1 MPEGKAKSEQAPI
14 RRPPFSAE
22 GHCTRAHPGAFLFG
36 PCTARFSFGK
46 TKEKWGVH
54 PGWTS
59 PLREQRPRGRR
70 PAARPREHASPI
82 LVGGVAVL
90 ALMVVVLMMGY
101 VKLTQASHD
110 LTAKQS
116 QLQQVQE
123 ERVALGVAYEKAFD
137 QAAVKAAAQ
146 AAGMTKPTSDQ
157 IEYIELGGADMAEIC
172 RPESTGPLAQAWTWL
187 KDGIGAVVEYFR

>member
-1 MPEGKAKSEQAPI
+1 MAENTRRMNNEPVFGSLAYDLNTLNWGEFDGNAVRQPQEQPQEPL
-14 RRPPFSAE
+14 RRPE
-22 GHCTRAHPGAFLFG
+22 R
-36 PCTARFSFGK
+36 
-46 TKEKWGVH
+46 
-54 PGWTS
+54 
-59 PLREQRPRGRR
+59 RERPQREPRRR

-101 VKLTQASHD
+101 VKLTQASYD

>member
-1 MPEGKAKSEQAPI
+1 MTLLQLQYFRELGKTLHYTKAAEHLHISQPGLSYSISELEKELGSKLFEKKNRKFQLTPAGQVFMQYVEQALDTI
-14 RRPPFSAE
+14 TT
-22 GHCTRAHPGAFLFG
+22 GVDAF
-36 PCTARFSFGK
+36 
-46 TKEKWGVH
+46 
-54 PGWTS
+54 
-59 PLREQRPRGRR
+59 
-70 PAARPREHASPI
+70 HA
-82 LVGGVAVL
+82 
-90 ALMVVVLMMGY
+90 VVDS
-101 VKLTQASHD
+101 T
-110 LTAKQS
+110 
-116 QLQQVQE
+116 E

>member
-1 MPEGKAKSEQAPI
+1 
-14 RRPPFSAE
+14 
-22 GHCTRAHPGAFLFG
+22 
-36 PCTARFSFGK
+36 
-46 TKEKWGVH
+46 
-54 PGWTS
+54 
-59 PLREQRPRGRR
+59 
-70 PAARPREHASPI
+70 
-82 LVGGVAVL
+82 
-90 ALMVVVLMMGY
+90 MVVVLMMGY

-187 KDGIGAVVEYFR
+187 KDGIGAVVDIKGRKSHQTVSDALSIVERLEHRAGKDAESKTGDGVGIMLQISH

>member
-1 MPEGKAKSEQAPI
+1 MAENKNRMNNEPVFGSLAYDLNTLNWEQLDGNAVRQPQEPL
-14 RRPPFSAE
+14 RRPE
-22 GHCTRAHPGAFLFG
+22 RDI
-36 PCTARFSFGK
+36 
-46 TKEKWGVH
+46 
-54 PGWTS
+54 
-59 PLREQRPRGRR
+59 RPQ
-70 PAARPREHASPI
+70 EHVSPI

>member
-1 MPEGKAKSEQAPI
+1 MDLTEKCLESREIYKGRILRLRVDTVALPN
-14 RRPPFSAE
+14 
-22 GHCTRAHPGAFLFG
+22 
-36 PCTARFSFGK
+36 GK
-46 TKEKWGVH
+46 T
-54 PGWTS
+54 S
-59 PLREQRPRGRR
+59 LREIV
-70 PAARPREHASPI
+70 EHP
-82 LVGGVAVL
+82 GGVAVL

>member
-1 MPEGKAKSEQAPI
+1 MAENKNRMNNEPVFGSLAYDLNTLNWEQLDGNAVRQPQEPL
-14 RRPPFSAE
+14 RRPERDIRPQ
-22 GHCTRAHPGAFLFG
+22 
-36 PCTARFSFGK
+36 
-46 TKEKWGVH
+46 
-54 PGWTS
+54 
-59 PLREQRPRGRR
+59 REPRRR

-101 VKLTQASHD
+101 VKLTQASYD

-146 AAGMTKPTSDQ
+146 AAGIPATRSSISSWAVRIWPRSVVPKAPDPWPRHGPGSRTASARWWN
-157 IEYIELGGADMAEIC
+157 ISAERRHIVKT
-172 RPESTGPLAQAWTWL
+172 RKE
-187 KDGIGAVVEYFR
+187 

>member
-1 MPEGKAKSEQAPI
+1 MAENKNRMNNEPVFGSLAYDLNTLNWEQLDGNAVRQPQEPL
-14 RRPPFSAE
+14 RRPERDIRPQ
-22 GHCTRAHPGAFLFG
+22 
-36 PCTARFSFGK
+36 
-46 TKEKWGVH
+46 
-54 PGWTS
+54 
-59 PLREQRPRGRR
+59 REPRRR

-146 AAGMTKPTSDQ
+146 NAAAPKRTNSSSKSSSGLTARISP
-157 IEYIELGGADMAEIC
+157 I
-172 RPESTGPLAQAWTWL
+172 R
-187 KDGIGAVVEYFR
+187 

>member
-1 MPEGKAKSEQAPI
+1 MAENKNRMNNEPVFGSLAYDLNTLNWEQLDGNAVRQPQEPL
-14 RRPPFSAE
+14 RRPERDIRPQ
-22 GHCTRAHPGAFLFG
+22 
-36 PCTARFSFGK
+36 
-46 TKEKWGVH
+46 
-54 PGWTS
+54 
-59 PLREQRPRGRR
+59 REPRRR

-101 VKLTQASHD
+101 VKL
-110 LTAKQS
+110 
-116 QLQQVQE
+116 
-123 ERVALGVAYEKAFD
+123 ALGVAYEKAFD

>member
-1 MPEGKAKSEQAPI
+1 
-14 RRPPFSAE
+14 
-22 GHCTRAHPGAFLFG
+22 
-36 PCTARFSFGK
+36 
-46 TKEKWGVH
+46 
-54 PGWTS
+54 
-59 PLREQRPRGRR
+59 
-70 PAARPREHASPI
+70 
-82 LVGGVAVL
+82 
-90 ALMVVVLMMGY
+90 MVVVLMMGY
-101 VKLTQASHD
+101 VKLTQASYD

-172 RPESTGPLAQAWTWL
+172 RPESTGPWPRHGPGSRTASARWWNISAERRHIVKTR
-187 KDGIGAVVEYFR
+187 KE